1 MKKIPFGRLLPT
13 SLKLLLL
20 ACLPVAQ
27 VPTASAD
34 VSLPRLLSDGAI
46 LQRDKPLTIW
56 GWADEGEEVTV
67 TFAGQQQKTVA
78 QANGAGANGAA
89 PVPWQVTFPA
99 SKAGGP
105 YELTVTGKNTLTR
118 KDILLGD
125 VWIAAGQSNMELP
138 LRRVKYQY
146 PGVIE
151 STRLNKVREFNVPV
165 SYAFNGPLVDYSQ
178 GEWKTATPEN
188 LAGFSAVGFFFAQQ
202 VHRVTN
208 VPIALVTLPV
218 GGSPAEAWISEA
230 GLTPYPHYLAQL
242 QPFKDDAHVEATIA
256 RDKANT
262 EKWYSDLNAADL
274 GLKNQWAQEELNT
287 ESWNSVQ
294 VPGFFKEQGSDFTNG
309 SLWVRKEVNLA
320 AAQAAKT
327 ATLWLGAIVDGDQV
341 FVNGQEVGQTGYR
354 YPPRIYPLP
363 AGLLKPGKNTIA
375 IRLTSYSGEAGF
387 VKGKRYALVFDESL
401 PSRERVSLRGEW
413 KYQIA
418 ANTEAMQPTTTLHY
432 VPASLFNAKLAPA
445 LPLQIKGVIWYQG
458 ESNVERA
465 DAQGV
470 HRQPGGQCAAPSCAV
485 MSSEYRYLF
494 ADLIRDW
501 RAQFKQGDFPFLY
514 VQLANFLAAKPEP
527 GESKWAE
534 LREAQRQTLA
544 LKNTAMA
551 VAIDVG
557 EWNDIHPLNKQSV
570 GERLALGALKLG
582 YGKSRLLAAGPN
594 LSKVVAKGNKLEL
607 SFTDV
612 GKGLRLRGG
621 GDLKQIAIAG
631 ADKQF
636 VWARAEL
643 KKDKLVI
650 WADDVPEPKWVRY
663 AWADNPEGANL
674 YNSAGLPASPFEASV
689 SQ

>member
-1 MKKIPFGRLLPT
+1 MKRIHLCSLPLLFI
-13 SLKLLLL
+13 LLLSFTVL
-20 ACLPVAQ
+20 SPVY
-27 VPTASAD
+27 AD
-34 VSLPRLLSDGAI
+34 VTLPRLLSDGAI

-56 GWADEGEEVTV
+56 GWADAGEKVTV
-67 TFAGQQQKTVA
+67 TFAGQQKVTVA
-78 QANGAGANGAA
+78 QASGADPAS
-89 PVPWQVTFPA
+89 WQVTFPA
-99 SKAGGP
+99 RKAGGP
-105 YELTVTGKNTLTR
+105 YELTVTGKNTITR
-118 KDILLGD
+118 TNILLGD

-151 STRLNKVREFNVPV
+151 STRLSNIREFNVPV
-165 SYAFNGPLVDYSQ
+165 AYAFKGPLADYNQ

-202 VHRVTN
+202 VHRVTR
-208 VPIALVTLPV
+208 VPIALITLPV
-218 GGSPAEAWISEA
+218 GGSPAEAWVSEA
-230 GLTPYPHYLAQL
+230 GLKPYPHYVEAL
-242 QPFKDDAHVEATIA
+242 QPFKDDAHVQATIA

-262 EKWYSDLNAADL
+262 DKWYSDLNAADL
-274 GLKNQWAQEELNT
+274 GLTNEWSQAELNT
-287 ESWNSVQ
+287 DSWNSMQ

-309 SLWVRKEVNLA
+309 SVWVRKEITLA
-320 AAQAAKT
+320 AAQVTKT

-354 YPPRIYPLP
+354 YPPRIYQVP
-363 AGLLKPGKNTIA
+363 ASLLKAGKNTIA
-375 IRLTSYSGEAGF
+375 IRITSYSGDAGF

-401 PSRERVSLRGEW
+401 PTREYVSLRGEW

-418 ANTEAMQPTTTLHY
+418 ANTSAQQPTTTLHY

-465 DAQGV
+465 DAQAV
-470 HRQPGGQCAAPSCAV
+470 HRQPGGQCAEVSCAV
-485 MSSEYRYLF
+485 STSEYRYLF

-501 RAQFKQGDFPFLY
+501 RVQFNQGDFPFLF
-514 VQLANFLAAKPEP
+514 VQLANFLPAKPEP

-534 LREAQRQTLA
+534 VREAQRQALA
-544 LKNTAMA
+544 EKNTAMA

-570 GERLALGALKLG
+570 GERLALGALKQA
-582 YGKSRLLAAGPN
+582 YGKKRLLTSGPT
-594 LSKVVAKGNKLEL
+594 LQKVVLKDNKLEL

-612 GKGLRLRGG
+612 GTGLRVRGG
-621 GDLKQIAIAG
+621 GDLKHIAIAG
-631 ADKQF
+631 ADKHF
-636 VWARAEL
+636 VWANAKV

-650 WADDVPEPKWVRY
+650 WSDTVPQPKWVRY

-674 YNSAGLPASPFEASV
+674 YNSGGLPASPFEAHI